1 MAGMSW
7 AAHVARPA
15 VGSSMRPCRWRGQLV
30 RPSTLR
36 HHTATIDV
44 RPAVRRHS
52 PGPGGPGHRD
62 AWLCIDDNRL
72 ARKGQQRSSDAL
84 YADQGNDHDDVRARA
99 ERGRARARDTYG
111 KQTGRAARR
120 TCVRACMH
128 ACLATGKGVPRS
140 PWPMAAGCSGGSHRP
155 VPI

>member
-44 RPAVRRHS
+44 RPAGRRHS
-52 PGPGGPGHRD
+52 PGPGHRE
-62 AWLCIDDNRL
+62 ACYASTTIASL
-72 ARKGQQRSSDAL
+72 ARASSARVTRYTPTRVTTTTTYAPAQRE
-84 YADQGNDHDDVRARA
+84 A
-99 ERGRARARDTYG
+99 ERARDTYG